1 MLSKRNV
8 QPRLGKLSL
17 GLMVLSAIGG
27 CAEYG
32 ARPASPAQGG
42 RAWLEA
48 SSPRFRVVS
57 DLPAAESEAI
67 ARELEQGVEAIDQ
80 VAFEHARTKLEP
92 TTVVVF
98 SSASDFHAFMPELLE
113 GRFYR
118 NLPGDLEPSPFLVLY
133 GSLDESSRIT
143 CLHELTHDLFDRNF
157 GPAPPWLSEGWAQY
171 FSTIQIEPTRIRV
184 GAALPHLTF
193 TQDAQPV
200 MAKADNGTEVLA
212 MPVELVVP
220 PSQLLGMDR
229 GTFYSSAFSHGAGQ
243 EERLRATSLYLGA
256 WALVHLLH
264 DGPEPYPTRFKG
276 FLEAARRAPLQ
287 AAWAGAFAGLGAEQ
301 FDHDFRVYL
310 AKREMATFEF
320 KRRAAESPASVS
332 IRALSDAEVRLYW
345 ARLSSGPATEA
356 AAARDLDVAVTEAP
370 GSAEARYFRGL
381 HWLHRQRLPAAETDL
396 VEAVRLAPND
406 PRYLFGVLM
415 LRITQSKATEHVQT
429 GDPIM
434 QAAEPLVAVAR
445 SPAQLRVLAL
455 VHDDL
460 GQLDRA
466 LELAQRAVSLAPIDP
481 SSLDAEAQI
490 LNHLGRTKD
499 ALDVERAAVAFLPEN
514 TAAPEIVERLN
525 ELEAA
530 ARASAAS
537 AR

>member
-1 MLSKRNV
+1 
-8 QPRLGKLSL
+8 
-17 GLMVLSAIGG
+17 
-27 CAEYG
+27 
-32 ARPASPAQGG
+32 
-42 RAWLEA
+42 
-48 SSPRFRVVS
+48 
-57 DLPAAESEAI
+57 
-67 ARELEQGVEAIDQ
+67 
-80 VAFEHARTKLEP
+80 
-92 TTVVVF
+92 
-98 SSASDFHAFMPELLE
+98 
-113 GRFYR
+113 
-118 NLPGDLEPSPFLVLY
+118 
-133 GSLDESSRIT
+133 
-143 CLHELTHDLFDRNF
+143 
-157 GPAPPWLSEGWAQY
+157 
-171 FSTIQIEPTRIRV
+171 
-184 GAALPHLTF
+184 
-193 TQDAQPV
+193 
-200 MAKADNGTEVLA
+200 
-212 MPVELVVP
+212 
-220 PSQLLGMDR
+220 
-229 GTFYSSAFSHGAGQ
+229 
-243 EERLRATSLYLGA
+243 
-256 WALVHLLH
+256 
-264 DGPEPYPTRFKG
+264 
-276 FLEAARRAPLQ
+276 
-287 AAWAGAFAGLGAEQ
+287 
-301 FDHDFRVYL
+301 
-310 AKREMATFEF
+310 
-320 KRRAAESPASVS
+320 
-332 IRALSDAEVRLYW
+332 
-345 ARLSSGPATEA
+345 
-356 AAARDLDVAVTEAP
+356 VTEAP